1 MFGTICK
8 VSQNKSFINKF
19 GGKLSKK
26 IEKAT
31 IFVTFDVVVSDTS
44 DGQSDLQKSSFQ
56 STSNKYGIER
66 HKFSLS
72 GCFLRASNI
81 YLTVLKRASRARS
94 CRQGNENEW

>member
-44 DGQSDLQKSSFQ
+44 DGQSDLQKALFKAHPT
-56 STSNKYGIER
+56 STALKDINFLSPDA
-66 HKFSLS
+66 FSELQT
-72 GCFLRASNI
+72 FI
-81 YLTVLKRASRARS
+81 
-94 CRQGNENEW
+94 